1 MEKLEKSKTRK
12 ELLDNTVAYYSEDV
26 TRRAFNEDIGF
37 CEYITPDGRMCA
49 IGREVTHPEKLPNS
63 SVHDSE
69 AFKSL
74 PKRLRKMGQDFL
86 IEIQGLHDDE
96 DHEYWGRDGLTKKG
110 RKIVKQIE
118 SDYIL

>member
-1 MEKLEKSKTRK
+1 
-12 ELLDNTVAYYSEDV
+12 
-26 TRRAFNEDIGF
+26 
-37 CEYITPDGRMCA
+37 
-49 IGREVTHPEKLPNS
+49 
-63 SVHDSE
+63 
-69 AFKSL
+69 
-74 PKRLRKMGQDFL
+74 MGQDFL